1 MKYQYTAVNLKN
13 KKSCGFINA
22 ESKADAILHLQN
34 EGLTA
39 VELLENTEN
48 QCEQKSIWETDVFEK
63 DIHRIKINKKKLL
76 TILNQMSIMMKA
88 GVSLPIAMGVLIDGE
103 KDKKV
108 KQILTEMN
116 KDLHTGMPL
125 SESMDKFKVF
135 SKITVN
141 IINSGE
147 ANGRLEIAFERAAK
161 ILEKEIR
168 LSTKIK
174 GAMGYPVFLLILT
187 MFLMAI
193 MNSFVLPNFAS
204 IFSQFGAELP
214 GITVFIMSI
223 STFIVHKWYLILFF
237 IFVIIFGY
245 KIIKLK
251 NRAFAEETDKL
262 LLKIPAIG
270 TLLKKSYTARFCRIM
285 SSLIESGVE
294 IVKSLEISRDV
305 IPNKYYKNQLS
316 KIITEVK
323 MGASINSSMSKYEV
337 FDSLLVSMIQVGEKS
352 GMLNETLDKMASLYE
367 IQTEEKTKHL
377 TSILEPAMTIFIALI
392 VGTVVISIII
402 PMFDM
407 YSIISAG

>member
-13 KKSCGFINA
+13 RKSHGFINA

-63 DIHRIKINKKKLL
+63 DIHRTKINKKKLL
-76 TILNQMSIMMKA
+76 TVLNQMSIMMKA

-367 IQTEEKTKHL
+367 IQTEEKAKHL
-377 TSILEPAMTIFIALI
+377 TSILEPVMTIFIALI
-392 VGTVVISIII
+392 VGTVVISIIV
-402 PMFDM
+402 PMFGM
-407 YSIISAG
+407 YSVISAG